1 MISAPP
7 RKPGAGISLTKAC
20 LPALCLGWVHLTQ
33 EGTLRRPSISAEPAP
48 VVALGQRVT
57 IVCRSPGGFDAFR
70 LEKEGNALKP
80 DVMEAPPGETE
91 ARFDIIAHE
100 GIEGK
105 YHCVYHKD
113 GTWSDRSAELVL
125 GVTET
130 PGNVSS
136 PPPQTY
142 ISPGDT
148 QMRGD
153 DSDSPDLST
162 EHVYIFVGVSVA
174 LFLCLLLLVLAF
186 LHRQRRKKHRLP
198 SSQGEEQRPQERV
211 SPAVDLLQRTP
222 DVATVGRLP
231 EKDRE
236 APSSA
241 PPAGSPQDVT
251 YAQLDHQILAQRT
264 ARGTFPRSTEPTA
277 ESSTYASLARP

>member
-1 MISAPP
+1 MCP
-7 RKPGAGISLTKAC
+7 RSTTFLAL
-20 LPALCLGWVHLTQ
+20 ALCLGWVHLTQ
-33 EGTLRRPSISAEPAP
+33 EGTLRRPSICAEPAP
-48 VVALGQRVT
+48 VVALGQLVT
-57 IVCRSPGGFDAFR
+57 IVCRSPGGFEAFR

-80 DVMEAPPGETE
+80 DVVETPPGETE
-91 ARFDIIAHE
+91 ARFHITAHE
-100 GIEGK
+100 GVEGK
-105 YHCVYHKD
+105 YHCVYLKD
-113 GTWSDRSAELVL
+113 RTWSERSAELVL
-125 GVTET
+125 VVTET

-142 ISPGDT
+142 GSPGDT

-153 DSDSPDLST
+153 HSNSPDLST

-186 LHRQRRKKHRLP
+186 LRCQRRKKHRLP
-198 SSQGEEQRPQERV
+198 GSQGEEQRPQERV
-211 SPAVDLLQRTP
+211 SPAVDLPQRTP
-222 DVATVGRLP
+222 DLATVGRLP

-264 ARGTFPRSTEPTA
+264 ARATFPRSTEPTA

>member
-1 MISAPP
+1 MCPRSTTFLALEQEEGWYRPPPP
-7 RKPGAGISLTKAC
+7 RKTGAGISLTKAC

-33 EGTLRRPSISAEPAP
+33 EGTLRRPSICAEPAP
-48 VVALGQRVT
+48 VVALGQNVT
-57 IVCRSPGGFDAFR
+57 IVCRSPGGFETFR
-70 LEKEGNALKP
+70 LEKEGKALKP
-80 DVMEAPPGETE
+80 DVMKAPPGETE
-91 ARFDIIAHE
+91 ARFDIIANE

-105 YHCVYHKD
+105 YYCVYRKD

-125 GVTET
+125 VVT
-130 PGNVSS
+130 
-136 PPPQTY
+136 
-142 ISPGDT
+142 GDT

-153 DSDSPDLST
+153 DSNSPDLST

-174 LFLCLLLLVLAF
+174 LFLCLLLLLLAF
-186 LHRQRRKKHRLP
+186 LHCQRRKKKRLP
-198 SSQGEEQRPQERV
+198 GSQGEEQRPQERV
-211 SPAVDLLQRTP
+211 SSAVDLLQRTP

-231 EKDRE
+231 EEDRE

>member
-1 MISAPP
+1 MCPHSTTFLA
-7 RKPGAGISLTKAC
+7 L
-20 LPALCLGWVHLTQ
+20 ALCLGWVHLSQ
-33 EGTLRRPSISAEPAP
+33 EGTLRRPSICAEPAP
-48 VVALGQRVT
+48 VVALGQLVT
-57 IVCRSPGGFDAFR
+57 IVCRSPGGFEAFR

-80 DVMEAPPGETE
+80 DVVEAPPGETE
-91 ARFDIIAHE
+91 ARFHIMAHE

-105 YHCVYHKD
+105 YHCVYLKD
-113 GTWSDRSAELVL
+113 RTWSERSAELVL
-125 GVTET
+125 VVT
-130 PGNVSS
+130 
-136 PPPQTY
+136 
-142 ISPGDT
+142 GDT
-148 QMRGD
+148 QMHGD
-153 DSDSPDLST
+153 HSNSPDLST

-186 LHRQRRKKHRLP
+186 LRCQRRKKHRLP
-198 SSQGEEQRPQERV
+198 GSQGEEQRPQERV
-211 SPAVDLLQRTP
+211 SPAVDLPQRTP
-222 DVATVGRLP
+222 DLATVGRLP

>member
-1 MISAPP
+1 MCPRSTTFLALEQEEGWYRPPPP
-7 RKPGAGISLTKAC
+7 RKTGAGISLTKAC

-33 EGTLRRPSISAEPAP
+33 EGTLRRPSICAEPAP
-48 VVALGQRVT
+48 VVALGQNVT
-57 IVCRSPGGFDAFR
+57 IVCRSPGGFETFR
-70 LEKEGNALKP
+70 LEKEGKALKP
-80 DVMEAPPGETE
+80 DVMKAPPGETE
-91 ARFDIIAHE
+91 ARFDIIANE

-105 YHCVYHKD
+105 YYCVYRKD

-125 GVTET
+125 VVT
-130 PGNVSS
+130 
-136 PPPQTY
+136 
-142 ISPGDT
+142 GDT

-153 DSDSPDLST
+153 DSNSP
-162 EHVYIFVGVSVA
+162 G
-174 LFLCLLLLVLAF
+174 
-186 LHRQRRKKHRLP
+186 LP
-198 SSQGEEQRPQERV
+198 GSQGEEQRPQERV
-211 SPAVDLLQRTP
+211 SSAVDLLQRTP

-231 EKDRE
+231 EEDRE

>member
-1 MISAPP
+1 MASAPP
-7 RKPGAGISLTKAC
+7 PRNPGAGISLTKAC

-33 EGTLRRPSISAEPAP
+33 EGTLRRPSICAEPAP

-125 GVTET
+125 VVT
-130 PGNVSS
+130 
-136 PPPQTY
+136 
-142 ISPGDT
+142 GDT

-153 DSDSPDLST
+153 DSDSP
-162 EHVYIFVGVSVA
+162 G
-174 LFLCLLLLVLAF
+174 
-186 LHRQRRKKHRLP
+186 LP
-198 SSQGEEQRPQERV
+198 SSQDEEQRPQERV
-211 SPAVDLLQRTP
+211 SPAVDLPQRTP

-264 ARGTFPRSTEPTA
+264 ARGTFPRPTEPTA

>member
-1 MISAPP
+1 MCP
-7 RKPGAGISLTKAC
+7 RSTTFLAL
-20 LPALCLGWVHLTQ
+20 ALCLGWVHLTQ
-33 EGTLRRPSISAEPAP
+33 EGTLRRPSICAEPAP
-48 VVALGQRVT
+48 VVALGQLVT
-57 IVCRSPGGFDAFR
+57 IVCRSPGGFEAFR

-80 DVMEAPPGETE
+80 DVVEAPPGETE
-91 ARFDIIAHE
+91 ARFHIIAHE

-105 YHCVYHKD
+105 YHCVYLKD
-113 GTWSDRSAELVL
+113 RTWSERSAELVL
-125 GVTET
+125 VVTET

-142 ISPGDT
+142 SSPGDT

-153 DSDSPDLST
+153 HSNSPDLST
-162 EHVYIFVGVSVA
+162 EHVYIFIGVSVA

-186 LHRQRRKKHRLP
+186 LRCQRRKKHRLP
-198 SSQGEEQRPQERV
+198 GSQGEEQRPQERV
-211 SPAVDLLQRTP
+211 SPAVDLPQRTP
-222 DVATVGRLP
+222 DLATVGRLP

-241 PPAGSPQDVT
+241 PSAGSPQDVT

>member
-1 MISAPP
+1 MCP
-7 RKPGAGISLTKAC
+7 RSTTFLAL
-20 LPALCLGWVHLTQ
+20 ALCLGWVHLTQ
-33 EGTLRRPSISAEPAP
+33 EGTLRRPSICAEPAP
-48 VVALGQRVT
+48 VVALGQLVT
-57 IVCRSPGGFDAFR
+57 IVCRSPGGFEAFR

-80 DVMEAPPGETE
+80 DVVEAPPGETE
-91 ARFDIIAHE
+91 ARFHIIAHE

-105 YHCVYHKD
+105 YHCVYLKD
-113 GTWSDRSAELVL
+113 RTWSERSAELVL
-125 GVTET
+125 VVT
-130 PGNVSS
+130 
-136 PPPQTY
+136 
-142 ISPGDT
+142 GDT

-153 DSDSPDLST
+153 HSNSPDLST
-162 EHVYIFVGVSVA
+162 EHVYIFIGVSVA

-186 LHRQRRKKHRLP
+186 LRCQRRKKHRLP
-198 SSQGEEQRPQERV
+198 GSQGEEQRPQERV
-211 SPAVDLLQRTP
+211 SPAVDLPQRTP
-222 DVATVGRLP
+222 DLATVGRLP

-241 PPAGSPQDVT
+241 PSAGSPQDVT

>member
-1 MISAPP
+1 M
-7 RKPGAGISLTKAC
+7 
-20 LPALCLGWVHLTQ
+20 
-33 EGTLRRPSISAEPAP
+33 GTLRRPSICAEPAP

-80 DVMEAPPGETE
+80 DVTEAPPGATE

-100 GIEGK
+100 GIEGT
-105 YHCVYHKD
+105 YRCVYHKD
-113 GTWSDRSAELVL
+113 GTWSVRSAELVL
-125 GVTET
+125 VVTET
-130 PGNVSS
+130 PGSVSS
-136 PPPQTY
+136 PPLQAY
-142 ISPGDT
+142 SSPGDT

-153 DSDSPDLST
+153 DSNSPDLST

-186 LHRQRRKKHRLP
+186 LHCQRRKKHRLP
-198 SSQGEEQRPQERV
+198 GSQGEEQRPQERV

-222 DVATVGRLP
+222 DLATVGRLP